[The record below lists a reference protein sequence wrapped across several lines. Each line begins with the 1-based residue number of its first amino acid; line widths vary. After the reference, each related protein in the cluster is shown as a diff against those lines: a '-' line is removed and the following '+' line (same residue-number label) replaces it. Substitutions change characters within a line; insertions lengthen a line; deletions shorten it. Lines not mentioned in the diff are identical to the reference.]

1 MAGFSGGDWAVFV
14 VSLMASLGIGIW
26 AGWRGKRN
34 TGGDAKAA
42 ASEFLM
48 GGRKMNPFAVALST
62 MIGAIS
68 SVTVVGKLEKIIFL
82 FFLHFAF

>member
-1 MAGFSGGDWAVFV
+1 
-14 VSLMASLGIGIW
+14 MASLGIGIW
-26 AGWRGKRN
+26 AGWMAKRN

-48 GGRKMNPFAVALST
+48 GGRKMNPFAVAMST

-68 SVTVVGKLEKIIFL
+68 SVTVVGEFWKWEKNLFSLSFFSVFEVTVVGEFL
-82 FFLHFAF
+82 KMF